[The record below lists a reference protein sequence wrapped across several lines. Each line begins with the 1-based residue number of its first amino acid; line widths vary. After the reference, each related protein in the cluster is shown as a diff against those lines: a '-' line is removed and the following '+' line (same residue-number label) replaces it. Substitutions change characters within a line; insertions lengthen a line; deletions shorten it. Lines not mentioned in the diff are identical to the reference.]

1 MRLGSDIKAVKSEIE
16 GPKQKNTNS
25 LNQQFTN
32 SINPKSNIRNPKS
45 KYMSLINQIDQ
56 DIKQA
61 MLAKQAD
68 RLRGLRAIK
77 SALLLARTEK
87 GAAEDL
93 THEAEIKV
101 LQKLVKQRK
110 ESAEI
115 YKTQNREDLYQ
126 IEMDEMKV
134 IEPYLPQQMTRFEIE
149 GYLEE
154 VISRIGATS
163 VSDMGKV
170 MGIANKELA
179 GQADGRTMSE
189 VVKQLLG

>member
-1 MRLGSDIKAVKSEIE
+1 
-16 GPKQKNTNS
+16 
-25 LNQQFTN
+25 
-32 SINPKSNIRNPKS
+32 
-45 KYMSLINQIDQ
+45 MSLINQIDQ

-87 GAAEDL
+87 GAAEEL
-93 THEAEIKV
+93 TKEAEIKV

-115 YKTQNREDLYQ
+115 YKTQNRDDLYQ
-126 IEMDEMKV
+126 VEVEEMKV
-134 IEPYLPQQMTRFEIE
+134 IEPYLPQQMSRFEIE
-149 GYLEE
+149 GYIQEL
-154 VISRIGATS
+154 IQRTGATS
-163 VSDMGKV
+163 ISDMGKI

-179 GQADGRTMSE
+179 GQADGRTISE